1 MAAELPR
8 PGVEVIQVF
17 RSTSPTV
24 VTPTL
29 VPCVVGVCKQIV
41 DVLVPADG
49 GGNQINTDALISL
62 PAILHAAD
70 ATGNPAQYAGI
81 DGDDLVLSINN
92 GPDVTVTFD
101 GATLTP
107 AAVVEQILAAFLA
120 QGVTEATAE
129 VVGDG
134 FRIKSVG
141 VGEFQTIEVRPAT
154 SPSVLAAFG
163 FVAGYVFV
171 GSTAYD
177 QDFLKVPQA
186 SFPDPRGNLSELAIE
201 ASSIRVFLGMGSG
214 TNLVELSRTQSY
226 LRRGGNGTA
235 AQLTGAVA
243 LAGLTYATA
252 AFFTGN
258 ADATDGALYGGGGTL
273 DGLTIILVRNGI
285 STTLTLDG
293 TTNAANQAALL
304 AAIESTWP
312 GVTASINATNLRIT
326 GAVGDVISVGA
337 GTANAALGIGGL
349 TLNGA
354 GAVDDK
360 TLLVKLDG
368 GAPITVTFGKPQ
380 SANELV
386 QQFNDAL
393 GGVYG
398 SISTGLRITSKT
410 QGASSKVEIIGGT
423 AVTPLGFAAPN
434 NTASG
439 TSGIKVVDDGNGDAV
454 SPLVELTGYNLTAPG
469 TAAVVTGLVDLSS
482 LTLPGDL
489 DGLTL
494 KMSVNGREPQTL
506 VFDAPANQAAI
517 LDQLNAFWGG
527 QLTAT
532 ANGNQQLVLTS
543 NILGEEST
551 FKIIEGTALPVL
563 GLVPSVTGQRLLT
576 DIAPDFTAL
585 NTKKL
590 RVDLN
595 GTIVEHT
602 FSGLTGGSTA
612 SDVATSLN
620 TTLGANGTAEVVS
633 GALRIRLNGTA
644 AVGQRAYVRVVA
656 ASSNEAAFL
665 LGFDVNQRG
674 EFFRFNGGGF
684 PPASGDDF
692 YVDGSLVGRITQVA
706 PGGNTARI
714 RLDKQIPITSAL
726 GDKFT
731 MVAKNLS
738 PGNSGRP
745 NPELVVD
752 LQGDPQLKHD
762 LLRDTIGNPLEGK
775 APIYLSYRAVRQDVS
790 PRARNPNLLKL
801 DNTSQ
806 LESLLAPVNVNNP
819 LALGLQFALQNAP
832 GCQVQGLGVDAI
844 SADAPFGT
852 VEAFTRAAE
861 FLEAYEVYAIAP
873 LTHDEAV
880 AQVFNTHV
888 TAMSAPAAKGERI
901 CLFNFSAPTKK
912 LDTLVASGL
921 SGNTIGS
928 SGTVFDT
935 GIVNLPALVLSAGIN
950 PVGTIPVSSGLFIDI
965 ASDNKRYSVASISGS
980 QVTIRTTFAAGEN
993 DDGFYATTDFND
1005 PPLPSALIN
1014 EPFAVR
1020 VRGASLVRPDGTLDK
1035 QGIAETYQGLGQSFL
1050 NRRFWS
1056 IVPDKAAAIIGGIEQ
1071 EVDGFYMCAAIAG
1084 MIGQQPPQ
1092 QSFTNF
1098 PMTGFTKVIGSNG
1111 YFTEKQLNI
1120 IAAGGNYIVVQD
1132 VEGAPLTSRMAL
1144 TTDMTS
1150 IETRTDSVV
1159 KVVDFTAKFMRSGL
1173 KNYIGRF
1180 NITQGFLDS
1189 LGHVVQGL
1197 LQFLTDIGVL
1207 IGANMN
1213 NIVQDENVPDTVL
1226 IDVTL
1231 DVPYP
1236 CNYIRLTLVI

>member
-49 GGNQINTDALISL
+49 GGNQLNTSALISL
-62 PAILHAAD
+62 PAILLAAD
-70 ATGNPAQYAGI
+70 ASGNPAAYGGI
-81 DGDDLVLSINN
+81 DGEDLVLSINN

-101 GATLTP
+101 GASLTP
-107 AAVVEQILAAFLA
+107 ASVVAQVLAAFLE

-129 VVGDG
+129 VVGNG

-141 VGEFQTIEVRPAT
+141 VGEFQTIEVRPA
-154 SPSVLAAFG
+154 SSLPVLAAFG
-163 FVAGYVFV
+163 FVAGYVFI
-171 GSTAYD
+171 GSVAYD
-177 QDFLKVPQA
+177 QDFLEVPQA
-186 SFPDPRGNLSELAIE
+186 SFPDPRGNLDELAIE
-201 ASSIRVFLGMGSG
+201 PSSIRAFLGMGSG

-226 LRRGGNGTA
+226 LRRGGNATA
-235 AQLTGAVA
+235 AQLTGTIA
-243 LAGLTYATA
+243 LGSLTYATA

-258 ADATDGALYGGGGTL
+258 TDASAGALYGGGGTL
-273 DGLTIILVRNGI
+273 NGLTLILVRNGV
-285 STTLTLDG
+285 STTLNLSGAGNT
-293 TTNAANQAALL
+293 ANSAALL
-304 AAIESTWP
+304 AAIGSTWP
-312 GVTASINATNLRIT
+312 GVTATLNATNLRIT
-326 GAVGDVISVGA
+326 GAIGDVISVGA
-337 GTANAALGIGGL
+337 GTANAALGITGL

-354 GAVDDK
+354 GTVDDK

-368 GAPITVTFGKPQ
+368 GAEVTVTFGKPQ
-380 SANELV
+380 TEDALV
-386 QQFNDAL
+386 QQFNQSL
-393 GGVYG
+393 GGIYG
-398 SISTGLRITSKT
+398 SSNTGLRISSKT
-410 QGASSKVEIIGGT
+410 VGGSSKVEVSGGT
-423 AVTPLGFAAPN
+423 AATPLGFVAPN
-434 NTASG
+434 NVASG
-439 TSGIKVVDDGNGDAV
+439 TAGIKVVDDGNGDAV
-454 SPLVELTGYNLTAPG
+454 SPLVELTGYNLQAAG
-469 TAAVVTGLVDLSS
+469 TAAVATGLVDMSALS
-482 LTLPGDL
+482 LPGDL
-489 DGLTL
+489 EGLTL
-494 KMSVNGREPQTL
+494 KMSVTGREPQTL
-506 VFDAPANQAAI
+506 TFTGVANQAAI
-517 LDQLNAFWGG
+517 LSQINAFWDNL
-527 QLTAT
+527 LTAT
-532 ANGNQQLVLTS
+532 ANGSQQLVLTTDQ
-543 NILGEEST
+543 LGEEGAI
-551 FKIIEGTALPVL
+551 KIIEGTALPVL
-563 GLVPSVTGQRLLT
+563 GLVPSVTATRAMA
-576 DIAPDFTAL
+576 DVAPDFTAL
-585 NTKKL
+585 NTRKL
-590 RVDLN
+590 RLDLN
-595 GTIVEHT
+595 GTVVEHT
-602 FSGLTGGSTA
+602 FSGFTGGSTA
-612 SDVATSLN
+612 SDVATHLES
-620 TTLGANGTAEVVS
+620 TLGANGQAEVV
-633 GALRIRLNGTA
+633 GGFLRIRLQGTA
-644 AVGQRAYVRVVA
+644 AVGQRAYIRVVA
-656 ASSNEAAFL
+656 ASSLEAAFI

-684 PPASGDDF
+684 PPASGDDL
-692 YVDGSLVGRITQVA
+692 YVDGQLVGRITQVA
-706 PGGNTARI
+706 PGGNTARV
-714 RLDKQIPITSAL
+714 RVDKQLAITANL
-726 GDKFT
+726 GTSFT

-738 PGNSGRP
+738 AGNSGRP
-745 NPELVVD
+745 NPELIVD

-762 LLRDTIGNPLEGK
+762 LLRDTVGNPLEGK
-775 APIYLSYRAVRQDVS
+775 APVYLSYRAVRQDVS
-790 PRARNPNLLKL
+790 PKAANPNLLKL

-832 GCQVQGLGVDAI
+832 SCQVQGLGVDSI

-861 FLEAYEVYAIAP
+861 FLEAFEVYAIAP
-873 LTHDEAV
+873 LTHDETV
-880 AQVFNTHV
+880 AQVFNAHV

-921 SGNTIGS
+921 NGNTVGAT
-928 SGTVFDT
+928 GKVLDT
-935 GIVNLPALVLSAGIN
+935 GVVNLSALVLSAGIN
-950 PVGTIPVSSGLFIDI
+950 PVGTIPTDEGLFVDI
-965 ASDNKRYSVASISGS
+965 ASDNKKYSVASISGG

-1005 PPLPSALIN
+1005 APLPSSLIN

-1020 VRGASLVRPDGTLDK
+1020 VRGANLAQPDGTPDK

-1056 IVPDKAAAIIGGIEQ
+1056 IVPDAAAATIGGLEQ

-1132 VEGAPLTSRMAL
+1132 TEGAPLTSRMAL
-1144 TTDMTS
+1144 TTDVTS
-1150 IETRTDSVV
+1150 IETRTDSVT
-1159 KVVDFTAKFMRSGL
+1159 KVVDFTAKFMRAGL

-1213 NIVQDENVPDTVL
+1213 NIVQDENAPDTVL